1 MSDDNKEQLVDDV
14 WNSETTNVEPFQQD
28 DLYPD
33 RVRDLQK
40 HSSELYKIGFRDGV
54 DEGEKETLQQGF
66 NDGFSVG
73 REIGMLL
80 GELKATLEY
89 LSYTLVDITDLR
101 HRLQSLLNDR
111 VKSFD
116 VIQQMAAQNAQIE
129 SVDHVQLLSGE
140 KTTTIIQ
147 ALKRDLTS
155 LLCDAKNRL

>member
-1 MSDDNKEQLVDDV
+1 MSDDNKEQLSDDI
-14 WNSETTNVEPFQQD
+14 WNSGTDNVEPSQEN

-54 DEGEKETLQQGF
+54 DDGEKDTLQQGF

-73 REIGMLL
+73 RDIGVVL

-89 LSYTLVDITDLR
+89 MSYTSVDITDLR

-129 SVDHVQLLSGE
+129 SVDHVQLLGE